1 MMFETLEGR
10 RLLSGVVATQVGDTV
25 VYQLPDGGAGIHVF
39 ENANT
44 VFAQDVNFAQVG
56 PVFSGVNH
64 VVIKGG
70 SGDDIIHYTGDNQA
84 NVVISGGA
92 GNDTIVVDT
101 LTDTAPTSFIDGGD
115 GNDFII
121 VLGGKDSV
129 VYGGNGDDTLASAG
143 GMDQLIDGGNGKDTI
158 IAFANDSIVTGGN
171 GTDFVAVIGSN
182 DLALGGNG
190 KDIVVTTQTDQVIA
204 LQQQVAGVLDGLPGG
219 LF

>member
-1 MMFETLEGR
+1 MMFESLEGR

-39 ENANT
+39 ENSNT
-44 VFAQDVNFAQVG
+44 VFAQDVHAVQVG
-56 PVFSGVNH
+56 PIFTGVNH
-64 VVIKGG
+64 VVINGG
-70 SGDDIIHYTGDNQA
+70 SGDDIIHYTGDNKA
-84 NVVISGGA
+84 DVSISGAG

-121 VLGGKDSV
+121 VLGGNNSV

-143 GMDQLIDGGNGKDTI
+143 GMDMLIDGGNGKDTI
-158 IAFANDSIVTGGN
+158 IAFSNDSIVTGGN
-171 GTDFVAVIGSN
+171 GTDFVAVIGSDDSTLGSNGN
-182 DLALGGNG
+182 D
-190 KDIVVTTQTDQVIA
+190 VVITTQTDQVIA
-204 LQQQVAGVLDGLPGG
+204 LQEQVAGVLDGLPGG